1 MKTLKSIQKNQAQ
14 LNSLLMEK
22 WGYGSPKNEISHLCA
37 MLVTEKTTGKIGH
50 PINHTLLEGGSVTHY
65 DVEFDDVIVEG
76 MPVSALE
83 VEIQEEHHHSA
94 GRRDYDHDEGKPR
107 TKYDEVVQEQD
118 DFDLDDLDDDMS
130 APDLQSDAFAATMD
144 TAMAPP
150 PPTATANAPM
160 MEKEGEDLTGDG
172 KIDSDDYL
180 AAKDKAIK
188 ANLEEQHNCKSAH
201 PGMNHDQ
208 WSEKYR

>member
-1 MKTLKSIQKNQAQ
+1 
-14 LNSLLMEK
+14 MEK
-22 WGYGSPKNEISHLCA
+22 WGYGSPSGNMITEATGSDSEDGGPKNP
-37 MLVTEKTTGKIGH
+37 KDW
-50 PINHTLLEGGSVTHY
+50 
-65 DVEFDDVIVEG
+65 DVEKNPNADLSTPIPSTTSTSTFTSG
-76 MPVSALE
+76 GKR
-83 VEIQEEHHHSA
+83 A
-94 GRRDYDHDEGKPR
+94 GPAPTKKGK
-107 TKYDEVVQEQD
+107 VMQEQD
-118 DFDLDDLDDDMS
+118 DFDLDDLDDDIS

-188 ANLEEQHNCKSAH
+188 ANLEEQHNCKSVH

>member
-1 MKTLKSIQKNQAQ
+1 MKTLKSIQKNQVQ

-37 MLVTEKTTGKIGH
+37 MLVTEKTTGKVGH
-50 PINHTLLEGGSVTHY
+50 PINHTLLEGGAVTHY

-107 TKYDEVVQEQD
+107 TKYDEGAND
-118 DFDLDDLDDDMS
+118 DEGKGL
-130 APDLQSDAFAATMD
+130 
-144 TAMAPP
+144 
-150 PPTATANAPM
+150 
-160 MEKEGEDLTGDG
+160 EEGEKKDHDGDG
-172 KIDSDDYL
+172 DIDSDDYM

-208 WSEKYR
+208 WSNKYR